1 MNWITKFFETMLS
14 LGTTVM
20 IPVFIIFIGLCLR
33 VKAGQ
38 AFKAGLTTGACL
50 IGATIIANLL
60 GTNLSAIGQ
69 TITTGN
75 GFTAPVTDV
84 GWQASSFLSS
94 VSQSGLYAVPLCLL
108 LNIIMLFTKTTR
120 TLNLDLWNCWQASFV
135 GAMVE
140 NLTGQPV
147 YGLITTGVA
156 MAVTLVIADNTA
168 PRMEKYLGLTGLS
181 VTHGFSASFGP
192 GAILFNWL
200 IDKIPGAKKFSFSLK
215 NLKKVL
221 GYVADPVPVAGLIGL
236 IWGLVCDRGI
246 AAAARLGITMAAVV
260 LLLPKIIQSLVESLA
275 PVTGALKSFAE
286 KRLKMQ
292 GKLYLGMSGTLGLGD
307 PTVLVTAMLLA
318 PLSLYLAAALP
329 GNRILPGPDLVM
341 IPYLLVPVVAMARGD
356 LFRSLAG
363 GVLSLVTMFLC
374 GTGLAELFTQAA
386 QLTGAEEYA
395 SGALVSNLCNG
406 SSPLTWALVNVNL
419 YGVAGMVL
427 LVVATVALLVWNHN
441 QITGGV
447 KLYVR
452 QSRTIRASHI
462 EAVETEPEEL
472 PPVPELLRGKTRR
485 GLPSGQQETSSD
497 PSRESDPPQPE
508 QPDGEDASPQP
519 EQSGG
524 ENASPEAEFTVE
536 KEKNQE

>member
-1 MNWITKFFETMLS
+1 
-14 LGTTVM
+14 M
-20 IPVFIIFIGLCLR
+20 IPLFVILIGLCLR

-38 AFKAGLTTGACL
+38 AVKAGLTTGACL

-69 TITTGN
+69 MLTASN
-75 GFTAPVTDV
+75 GFAAQVTDV

-94 VSQSGLYAVPLCLL
+94 VSQAGLYAVPLCLL
-108 LNIIMLFTKTTR
+108 LNIVMLLTKTTR
-120 TLNLDLWNCWQASFV
+120 TLNLDLWNCWQASFM

-147 YGLITTGVA
+147 YGFITTGAA
-156 MAVTLVIADNTA
+156 MAVILVIADNTA

-192 GAILFNWL
+192 LAILFNWL

-215 NLKKVL
+215 NLKKVA
-221 GYVADPVPVAGLIGL
+221 GYAADPVPLAGMIGL
-236 IWGLVCDRGI
+236 IWGLVCGRGI
-246 AAAARLGITMAAVV
+246 AASAQMGVTMAAVV
-260 LLLPKIIQSLVESLA
+260 LLLPKAIQILVESLTPITDA
-275 PVTGALKSFAE
+275 VKAFTE
-286 KRLKMQ
+286 KKLKMQ

-307 PTVLVTAMLLA
+307 PTVLITAMLLT

-341 IPYLLVPVVAMARGD
+341 IPYVMVAVVAMARGD
-356 LFRSLAG
+356 LLRSLAG
-363 GVLSLVTMFLC
+363 GVLSIITMFLC
-374 GTGLAELFTQAA
+374 GTGLTELFTQAA

-395 SGALVSNLCNG
+395 SGALVNNLCNG
-406 SSPLTWALVNVNL
+406 SSPLTWVLVNVNL
-419 YGVAGMVL
+419 YGVAGAVL
-427 LVVATVALLVWNHN
+427 LVVATVALLVWNRN

-452 QSRTIRASHI
+452 QTKTIRASHI

-472 PPVPELLRGKTRR
+472 PPVPEIPQGKGHRRLLG
-485 GLPSGQQETSSD
+485 GQKAAPAGAPEEE
-497 PSRESDPPQPE
+497 PAPAQPE
-508 QPDGEDASPQP
+508 QPEGETPA
-519 EQSGG
+519 QSEGLPVQQ
-524 ENASPEAEFTVE
+524 EE
-536 KEKNQE
+536 KDQK